1 MYISFT
7 YGINIVQF
15 SDTLCFHKRVKCCM
29 NINSFMLK
37 EGCFAFFYATCM
49 LAKRKKIKTKVYI
62 LFDLLNKM
70 IYSRN
75 NLFVFYTKCYL

>member
-37 EGCFAFFYATCM
+37 EGCFAFLCDLYVSE
-49 LAKRKKIKTKVYI
+49 KKE
-62 LFDLLNKM
+62 D
-70 IYSRN
+70 
-75 NLFVFYTKCYL
+75 